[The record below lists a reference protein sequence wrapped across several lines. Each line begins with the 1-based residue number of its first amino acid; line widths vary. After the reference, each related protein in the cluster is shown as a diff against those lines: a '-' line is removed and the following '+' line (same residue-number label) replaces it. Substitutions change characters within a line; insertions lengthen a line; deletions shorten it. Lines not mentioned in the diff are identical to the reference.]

1 MKVLAALIVALCSAL
16 ITPVAAEVPAQ
27 AAPPPVAVPVLY
39 VIHYRPGP
47 AWKPGR
53 PLREQGLERHGAYMR
68 DLAERGELLAAGPLS
83 TTEGGLV
90 ILRLD
95 SLEAATARMQADPAV
110 QAGQFVGEV
119 SVWRP
124 GIDPAGRFAPPPS
137 VPSSAQGS

>member
-1 MKVLAALIVALCSAL
+1 MRILPALL
-16 ITPVAAEVPAQ
+16 IAIGCCLPAQ
-27 AAPPPVAVPVLY
+27 AGVAGPATQSAAPSPVPVLH

-53 PLREQGLERHGAYMR
+53 PLSEQGLERHGTYMR
-68 DLAERGELLAAGPLS
+68 DLAARGEILAAGPLS

-90 ILRLD
+90 ILRVD

-110 QAGQFVGEV
+110 EAGQFIGEV

-124 GIDPAGRFAPPPS
+124 GIDPAGRFAAPAAKP
-137 VPSSAQGS
+137 AE